1 MALIPGCHLSTSKS
15 LDRLRALSNKNSS
28 KRWVRLVSAST
39 TACEDEDFG
48 SMMGEFSESDD
59 DEDLEPS
66 WSADD
71 EDLEPN
77 WSADVEA
84 LEPDAAD
91 DGEALEPDAADRCDT
106 SPLDSLLRRTRRCSA
121 ALRGTTDGLALGQGA
136 TGAWEPGAVDR
147 RGPGSPLGEML
158 LAAKRRSAFAC
169 GFGPLRETRAADSP
183 FCGTCSRGRVAGAP
197 LPEASGLSP

>member
-1 MALIPGCHLSTSKS
+1 MFRCLRPASLDMALIPRCHLSTSKS

-66 WSADD
+66 WWDDD

-77 WSADVEA
+77 WSDDDKA

-121 ALRGTTDGLALGQGA
+121 ALRGATDLALGA
-136 TGAWEPGAVDR
+136 R
-147 RGPGSPLGEML
+147 RGEPPRARLATRGDAAGGEAL
-158 LAAKRRSAFAC
+158 ERFRLRLRASA
-169 GFGPLRETRAADSP
+169 
-183 FCGTCSRGRVAGAP
+183 
-197 LPEASGLSP
+197 